1 MQSLSEVILLF
12 FFHVRLQP
20 AVAYDEIESTHL
32 NLEVLATVVFISETQ
47 ASILAEFVNMYS

>member
-1 MQSLSEVILLF
+1 MQSLSEVILLFF

-47 ASILAEFVNMYS
+47 ASILAEL